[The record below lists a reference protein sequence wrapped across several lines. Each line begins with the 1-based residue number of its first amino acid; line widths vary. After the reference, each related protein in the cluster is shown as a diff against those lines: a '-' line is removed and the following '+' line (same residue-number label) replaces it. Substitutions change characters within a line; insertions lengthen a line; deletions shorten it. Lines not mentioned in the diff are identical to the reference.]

1 MTAPLIGLVGKKRAG
16 KDTFA
21 ERLIAQHGFQ
31 KVSFSAPVK
40 EAALAVD
47 PIIATDPT
55 NGFERNGEG
64 SIIYAMRLSKI
75 VDQFGWEAAK
85 EDPEVRRFLQR
96 LGTDAIRAIDPDF
109 WVRAGMERAQD
120 VRVGQPVYADGYM
133 NGPSGWENR
142 HPVVITDVRFKNEAA
157 AIRAAGGILVRV
169 ERPGSDDGDT
179 HASEVELDTYPVDR
193 LVYNGGT
200 VEQLHNQADAVA
212 ASL

>member
-21 ERLIAQHGFQ
+21 ERLIAEHGFQ

-40 EAALAVD
+40 GAALAVD
-47 PIIATDPT
+47 PIVDVD
-55 NGFERNGEG
+55 FWDHREV
-64 SIIYAMRLSKI
+64 RLSEVIEKA
-75 VDQFGWEAAK
+75 GWENAK
-85 EDPEVRRFLQR
+85 GLPEVRRFLQR
-96 LGTDAIRAIDPDF
+96 LGTDAIRTLDPDF
-109 WVRAGMERAQD
+109 WVRGGMARAKEIREHSE
-120 VRVGQPVYADGYM
+120 VYMWSGQSIRTIG
-133 NGPSGWENR
+133 S
-142 HPVVITDVRFKNEAA
+142 PVVITDVRFKNEAA
-157 AIRAAGGILVRV
+157 AIKAAGGILVRV

-179 HASEVELDTYPVDR
+179 HASEVELDTYPVDK

>member
-21 ERLIAQHGFQ
+21 ERLIAEHGFV

-109 WVRAGMERAQD
+109 WVRAGMAKAKAIRHARRVERD
-120 VRVGQPVYADGYM
+120 ADDRFAVVL
-133 NGPSGWENR
+133 GPR
-142 HPVVITDVRFKNEAA
+142 PVVITDVRFKNEAA
-157 AIRAAGGILVRV
+157 AIKAAGGILVRV

-179 HASEVELDTYPVDR
+179 HASEVELDTYPVDK

>member
-1 MTAPLIGLVGKKRAG
+1 MTAPLIGLVGKKRVG

-21 ERLIAQHGFQ
+21 ERLIAEHGFQ

-47 PIIATDPT
+47 PLVMFQAVP
-55 NGFERNGEG
+55 NE
-64 SIIYAMRLSKI
+64 YAYIPVRLSEI
-75 VDQFGWEAAK
+75 VERKGWERAK
-85 EDPEVRRFLQR
+85 EYPEVRRFLQR
-96 LGTDAIRAIDPDF
+96 LGTDAIRTLDPDF
-109 WVRAGMERAQD
+109 WVRGGMARAKEIREHSE
-120 VRVGQPVYADGYM
+120 VYMWSGQSIRTIG
-133 NGPSGWENR
+133 S
-142 HPVVITDVRFKNEAA
+142 PVVITDVRFKNEAA
-157 AIRAAGGILVRV
+157 AIKAAGGILVRV

-179 HASEVELDTYPVDR
+179 HASEVELDTYPVDK

>member
-1 MTAPLIGLVGKKRAG
+1 MIAPLIGLVGKKRVG

-21 ERLIAQHGFQ
+21 ERLIAEHGFQ

-47 PIIATDPT
+47 PIVDTWVTGSVYDPST
-55 NGFERNGEG
+55 HRQ
-64 SIIYAMRLSKI
+64 RLSTL
-75 VDQFGWEAAK
+75 VTHGGWERAK
-85 EDPEVRRFLQR
+85 ENPEVRRFLQR

-109 WVRAGMERAQD
+109 WVRTGMEKAQMH
-120 VRVGQPVYADGYM
+120 RTGEPMFENGYASASTGREAY
-133 NGPSGWENR
+133 
-142 HPVVITDVRFKNEAA
+142 PVVITDVRFANEAR
-157 AIRAAGGILVRV
+157 AIKAAGGILVRV

-200 VEQLHNQADAVA
+200 IEQLHNEADAVA

>member
-21 ERLIAQHGFQ
+21 ERLIAEHGFV

-47 PIIATDPT
+47 PIIISAEDRTDWGAGPV
-55 NGFERNGEG
+55 
-64 SIIYAMRLSKI
+64 RLSEL
-75 VDQFGWEAAK
+75 VDNHGWEYAK
-85 EDPEVRRFLQR
+85 SIPEVRRFLQR

-109 WVRAGMERAQD
+109 WVRAGMNKIPRD
-120 VRVGQPVYADGYM
+120 GFGHTRV
-133 NGPSGWENR
+133 
-142 HPVVITDVRFKNEAA
+142 PVVITDVRFANEAR
-157 AIRAAGGILVRV
+157 AIKEAGGILVRV

>member
-21 ERLIAQHGFQ
+21 ARLIAEHGFV

-47 PIIATDPT
+47 PIISAWAVGLGAIHT
-55 NGFERNGEG
+55 E
-64 SIIYAMRLSKI
+64 RLSDVVKEY
-75 VDQFGWEAAK
+75 GWEGAK
-85 EDPEVRRFLQR
+85 EVPEVRRVLQC
-96 LGTDAIRAIDPDF
+96 LGTDAIRTLDPDF
-109 WVRAGMERAQD
+109 WVRAGMARAKD
-120 VRVGQPVYADGYM
+120 LRIETTEIRNFLGDLIRTVGGQ
-133 NGPSGWENR
+133 
-142 HPVVITDVRFKNEAA
+142 PVVITDVRFRNEAA
-157 AIRAAGGILVRV
+157 AIKAAGGILVRV

-200 VEQLHNQADAVA
+200 VPQLHNQADAVA